1 MDKVQE
7 EENSTNP
14 EILFS
19 TIENRITTLKS
30 KLKSIDDSQKFE
42 LVDRNDLKTKLTEQ
56 FNSLLNKNFSLLK
69 NSLQTKPSPSNN
81 NSVLIQETCVRL
93 LTLCV
98 QQSFEYAKQ
107 VAVEFNYFN
116 EKKNWLEKFLL
127 MKQTDLREMSIE
139 FLLSYLKYTKTGS
152 SLPGGENSSGGD
164 VEDRGMKNEYSAL
177 IKRILF
183 KTETKTDT
191 KSQQNSQLS
200 VIYCL
205 FLHIGTDSKQ
215 SIEFLM
221 QELLFKFVQN
231 DSFNKSERIRLFSE
245 KTLANIAK
253 LYEWKDQNDSETE
266 ENGFDN
272 IFKIIQIN
280 SLPFL

>member
-14 EILFS
+14 EVLFS

-183 KTETKTDT
+183 KIETKTDT
-191 KSQQNSQLS
+191 KSQQNNQLS

-272 IFKIIQIN
+272 IF
-280 SLPFL
+280 